1 MIRKITIHNIA
12 LIEKISL
19 DFHTGMHV
27 LSGETGAGKSIIV
40 DAVSLLLGGRADKD
54 LIRNG
59 CEKASVEAE
68 FDAEGLRVPHSILA
82 REGIDD
88 EDETVILYREISRS
102 GRNTCRINGVM
113 VPVAV
118 LKELSASLLNLHG
131 QSEHQFL
138 AEEEKHRSYLDLMGD
153 EAHRILILE
162 TQEAFDRFITN
173 HRAYAKLVKMNENRE
188 RRLDQ
193 LKHELQELQSAGI
206 RPGEEAKLT
215 EESKRLN
222 KAFRI
227 HEKLNHIYSLASG
240 GGDGTDVLHG
250 LQTSVHELNLLS
262 EEGPEF
268 ASLAKRF
275 ENLSYELE
283 DMIFDLNELN
293 HRYQMDPYEL
303 EETENRLESVRKVL
317 KKYGPSESE
326 VLQSQEKMEEEYRTL
341 EELEDRI
348 RTTGAEHK
356 KLLGQYRAKAKELS
370 ESRKSIASVF
380 ENQMMQELSDLGMEH
395 TVIKVSFES
404 PADGKPVMPSPEGD
418 DRIRFM
424 ISPNPGEPL
433 KPIARIA
440 SGGELSRLMLAIK
453 TIESGRSGVPT
464 MIFDEIDTGIS
475 GRMAQAVAEKM
486 IRISRHQQVLCI
498 SHLPQIA
505 AAADYQYRVQ
515 KHVFGERTRTEVESV
530 SGAERVHEIARM
542 ISGAE
547 GITEDAEQYA
557 SRMLEAISRRKKE
570 L

>member
-12 LIEKISL
+12 LIEEISL
-19 DFHTGMHV
+19 EFHAGMHV
-27 LSGETGAGKSIIV
+27 LSGETGAGKSIII
-40 DAVSLLLGGRADKD
+40 DAVSLLLGGRADRD

-59 CEKASVEAE
+59 CERASVEAE
-68 FDAEGLRVPHSILA
+68 FDAEGLHIPHSVLA
-82 REGIDD
+82 RESIDD
-88 EDETVILYREISRS
+88 EDETIILYREITRG

-113 VPVAV
+113 VSVAV
-118 LKELSASLLNLHG
+118 LRELSASLMNLHG

-138 AEEEKHRSYLDLMGD
+138 AEEDMHRSYLDLMGD
-153 EAHRILILE
+153 ETHRMLIRE
-162 TQEAFDRFITN
+162 TREAWEHFIAN
-173 HRAYAKLVKMNENRE
+173 HRAYARLVKMNETRE

-193 LKHELQELQSAGI
+193 LKHELQELKSAGI
-206 RPGEEAKLT
+206 QPGEEEKLT
-215 EESKRLN
+215 EESRRLN
-222 KAFRI
+222 RIFRI
-227 HEKLNHIYSLASG
+227 HEKLNHICSLTFNG
-240 GGDGTDVLHG
+240 GEGSDALHG
-250 LQTSVHELNLLS
+250 LQTSVHELTLLS
-262 EEGPEF
+262 DEGADF
-268 ASLAKRF
+268 SALAKRL

-283 DMIFDLNELN
+283 DILGDLNELN
-293 HRYQMDPYEL
+293 NRYQLDPYTL
-303 EETENRLESVRKVL
+303 EETETRLESVRKAL
-317 KKYGPSESE
+317 KKYGPTEND
-326 VLQSQEKMEEEYRTL
+326 VICNQEKMEEEYKTL

-348 RTTGAEHK
+348 RITGAEHK
-356 KLLGQYRAKAKELS
+356 KLLIQYRTKAKELTN
-370 ESRKSIASVF
+370 SRKSIAAVF
-380 ENQMMQELSDLGMEH
+380 ERQMMQELKDLGMEH

-418 DRIRFM
+418 DRIRFL

-433 KPIARIA
+433 KPISRIA

-505 AAADYQYRVQ
+505 AAGDYHYRVQ
-515 KHVFGERTRTEVESV
+515 KRVSEGRTLTSVEAV
-530 SGAERVHEIARM
+530 SGKERVREIARM

-547 GITEDAEQYA
+547 GITDDAEQYA
-557 SRMLEAISRRKKE
+557 GRMLEAIRRKKDE

>member
-12 LIEKISL
+12 LIEEISL
-19 DFHTGMHV
+19 NFHTGMHV

-68 FDAEGLRVPHSILA
+68 FDAEGLDIPHSILM
-82 REGIDD
+82 REDIDP
-88 EDETVILYREISRS
+88 EDETIVLYREITRN

-113 VPVAV
+113 VSVSV

-138 AEEEKHRSYLDLMGD
+138 AEEDKHRSYLDLMGD
-153 EAHRILILE
+153 DAHRVLIQQTRE
-162 TQEAFDRFITN
+162 TWERFIAN
-173 HRAYAKLVKMNENRE
+173 HRMYAKLVKMSETKD

-193 LKHELQELQSAGI
+193 LKHELQELQAAGI
-206 RPGEEAKLT
+206 HLGEEEKLSQ
-215 EESKRLN
+215 ESKQLN

-227 HEKLNHIYSLASG
+227 HEKLNHINSLISG

-250 LQTSVHELNLLS
+250 LQASVHELNLLS

-268 ASLAKRF
+268 SALAKRF

-283 DMIFDLNELN
+283 DIIYDLNELN
-293 HRYQMDPYEL
+293 DRYQMDPYAL
-303 EETENRLESVRKVL
+303 DETENRLESVRRLL
-317 KKYGPSESE
+317 KKYGPTETE
-326 VLQSQEKMEEEYRTL
+326 VLENQEKLEEEYRTL
-341 EELEDRI
+341 TELDERI
-348 RTTGAEHK
+348 RITGAEHK
-356 KLLGQYRAKAKELS
+356 KLLGQYRAKAKELTN
-370 ESRKSIASVF
+370 SRKSIASVF
-380 ENQMMQELSDLGMEH
+380 EKKMMQELRDLGMEH
-395 TVIKVSFES
+395 TVIEVSFEIPS
-404 PADGKPVMPSPEGD
+404 EGKPVMPSPEGD
-418 DRIRFM
+418 DKIRFM

-433 KPIARIA
+433 KPISRIA

-505 AAADYQYRVQ
+505 AAADYHYSVRKNVSD
-515 KHVFGERTRTEVESV
+515 GRTRTNVEAI